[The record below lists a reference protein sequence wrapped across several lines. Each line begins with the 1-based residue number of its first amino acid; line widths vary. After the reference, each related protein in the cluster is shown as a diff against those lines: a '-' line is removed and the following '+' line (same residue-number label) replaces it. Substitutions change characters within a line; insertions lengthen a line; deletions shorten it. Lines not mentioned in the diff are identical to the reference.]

1 MTFGT
6 LFRQQF
12 HIIYIYI
19 YIYTIMLVLLLIYNI
34 YIYIYQYNYISYIY
48 IYIYIDIDIAFYR
61 HSIGTLSLFFIKIHL
76 LIKATQIQRNTFF
89 TFLQD
94 FLFI

>member
-1 MTFGT
+1 
-6 LFRQQF
+6 
-12 HIIYIYI
+12 
-19 YIYTIMLVLLLIYNI
+19 MLVLILIYNI
-34 YIYIYQYNYISYIY
+34 YIYIYIYINIIISVIY
-48 IYIYIDIDIAFYR
+48 IYIYIDIDITFYR